1 MNTTRP
7 NIPQLLREYRLWVYP
22 EAQGQPWHAT
32 LEKVD
37 QSERLE
43 FDSPLEL
50 ARYLANLTHPTPRG
64 RLR

>member
-1 MNTTRP
+1 MKPTGSAP
-7 NIPQLLREYRLWVYP
+7 SDLLREYRLWVYP
-22 EAQGQPWHAT
+22 ETPSQPWHAT
-32 LEKVD
+32 LEKSD

-50 ARYLANLTHPTPRG
+50 ARHLANLTSSALRG

>member
-1 MNTTRP
+1 MNIPRP
-7 NIPQLLREYRLWVYP
+7 NLPQLLQEYRLWVYP

-32 LEKVD
+32 LENSD
-37 QSERLE
+37 RSERLE

-50 ARYLANLTHPTPRG
+50 ARHLANLTNPTPRG